1 MLRLHLPLLFHL
13 LGYFFLLSFKDR
25 FPIKICLRHRI
36 RDQTNGAQCII
47 IARNN
52 EIDVIGITVCIGNPY
67 DRNFKLGSLLYGDC
81 L

>member
-1 MLRLHLPLLFHL
+1 LLRLHLPLLFHL
-13 LGYFFLLSFKDR
+13 LGYFFLLSFKDC

-52 EIDVIGITVCIGNPY
+52 KINIIGITVGICNPY
-67 DRNFKLGSLLYGDC
+67 DRNPKLCSLLDSDC
-81 L
+81 F